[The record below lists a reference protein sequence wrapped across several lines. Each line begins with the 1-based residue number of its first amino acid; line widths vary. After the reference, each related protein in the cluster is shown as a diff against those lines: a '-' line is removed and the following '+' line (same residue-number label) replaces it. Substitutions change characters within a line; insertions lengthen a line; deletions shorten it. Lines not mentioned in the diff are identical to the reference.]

1 MRKIVY
7 KTLEKTPAVVI
18 VAIEGM
24 LMYLATGVAK
34 SVFTQI
40 NPLCAAWYRFGF
52 LAVMMLAWR
61 RPWRRS
67 VRHTLPHTR
76 RDWLITAGCGLAIV
90 AMNTMFYLAISE
102 MNMGMAVAIEF
113 IGPLGVAVIS
123 GRDWRERVGVAIA
136 ALGVVLLAGVSIS
149 SPDGGHFLIGLAA
162 ILIGGTMWGVYIIL
176 GRRVAHAG
184 NPLNRLSAAMC
195 IGFAV
200 QSLFLAVPAVRGLF
214 MPPATATWLAADGT
228 WGIVRLLL
236 LMFVVSVCSSFFPYV
251 IDQVVMRKTTPGTF
265 SVMQSM
271 YPAVAVAVGLMFGEL
286 PGVWELIGV
295 GCVMLAVVVTF
306 SSDEHASNRSHLDL
320 QSSMDTAA

>member
-1 MRKIVY
+1 MRKIAY
-7 KTLEKTPAVVI
+7 RMLEKTPAVVI
-18 VAIEGM
+18 VAVEGI
-24 LMYLATGVAK
+24 LMYLATGAAK

-52 LAVMMLAWR
+52 LAIMMLAWR
-61 RPWRRS
+61 RPWRRD

-123 GRDWRERVGVAIA
+123 GRNWRERIGVAIA
-136 ALGVVLLAGVSIS
+136 ATGVVLLAGVSIA

-162 ILIGGTMWGVYIIL
+162 ILIGGTMWGIYIVM
-176 GRRVAHAG
+176 GRKVAHAG
-184 NPLNRLSAAMC
+184 SPLNRLSVAMC
-195 IGFAV
+195 IGFAA

-214 MPPATATWLAADGT
+214 LPPVSATWLVDEGS
-228 WGIVRLLL
+228 WGIVHLLL
-236 LMFVVSVCSSFFPYV
+236 LMLVVSVLSSFFPYV
-251 IDQVVMRKTTPGTF
+251 IDQVVMRKTTSGTF

-271 YPAVAVAVGLMFGEL
+271 YPAVAVGVGLMFGEV
-286 PGVWELIGV
+286 PGVGELIGV
-295 GCVMLAVVVTF
+295 GCVMLAVIVTF
-306 SSDEHASNRSHLDL
+306 SGDEHASNRSRADL
-320 QSSMDTAA
+320 KTSMDTAA